1 MDSDSDSDIDMDN
14 LYKLSD
20 TRLFWD
26 VEDFPVPED
35 RKLKM
40 LYDKVE
46 GALKNEGYVGE
57 LSIYAYGKEKTP
69 QERVEFHEAEIWFVP
84 ETGEKSARLNQI
96 LLDMID
102 FARRHPNAQET
113 NLLLASKDI
122 PEETTELVSVMQ
134 GLIQKG
140 YQVFLAVPH
149 DLPESDLPPSTTASL
164 VWSWKSLFDGDYPL
178 EAGSDSD
185 DDEGS

>member
-1 MDSDSDSDIDMDN
+1 M
-14 LYKLSD
+14 
-20 TRLFWD
+20 
-26 VEDFPVPED
+26 
-35 RKLKM
+35 
-40 LYDKVE
+40 
-46 GALKNEGYVGE
+46 EGYVGE

-69 QERVEFHEAEIWFVP
+69 QERVDFHEAEIWFVP
-84 ETGEKSARLNQI
+84 QTGEKCARLNQI

-134 GLIQKG
+134 GLTKKG
-140 YQVFLAVPH
+140 YQVFLVVPD

-164 VWSWKSLFDGDYPL
+164 VWTWKSLFDGDVPL
-178 EAGSDSD
+178 EAGE
-185 DDEGS
+185 DEDED